1 MAVYRGL
8 NFVFLSQWS
17 ILGIAS
23 DYDVRVGFT
32 GVLSVNHSTRA
43 TAPPAMD
50 TYLDHLDLP
59 GADDLDAAGL
69 AMRPRCSAVLLQPLP
84 DTYLDHLDRLD
95 RLDRLGAGD
104 PCTMAP
110 ALSKPEPRPAPPP
123 FSRTTIYGAGAA
135 AMPGEAERGLRA
147 AFGPVLDA
155 DSGGD
160 GAAAQDLALEVL
172 EKTNYEVVEIVRI
185 DNHAA
190 EETQRAFGQAHGIDN
205 YATVFHGTFH
215 AHAALIERQGPRSA
229 CGQRDKYGKGVY
241 AASSVWE
248 AAAYAAPHGVGL
260 HQCFFV
266 ASLLQGNTA
275 VFDLAASHSGVDRQ
289 GRTLHTTTNPEGT
302 VFCAW
307 YESQLRVTHRVT
319 VRWVPGRPH
328 TPVIHNRIKIYH
340 PDIWQRIKAPAAP
353 VCVSAVP
360 VVATTTPADPLR
372 HAGFG
377 VGDAVTLKSLAVATF
392 QKFNGKRAVIRRLAR
407 RNRRVVFYVEV
418 DGEGAAVALAKQ
430 GLTAQPPPG
439 AMSTTWLPC
448 FSSQM
453 DHAGAL
459 GVAAGS
465 VLGKHGREGT
475 V

>member
-1 MAVYRGL
+1 
-8 NFVFLSQWS
+8 
-17 ILGIAS
+17 
-23 DYDVRVGFT
+23 
-32 GVLSVNHSTRA
+32 
-43 TAPPAMD
+43 MD
-50 TYLDHLDLP
+50 TYFDHLDLP

-69 AMRPRCSAVLLQPLP
+69 AVRPRYSAVLLQPLP

-95 RLDRLGAGD
+95 RLDRLGADD

-123 FSRTTIYGAGAA
+123 FARTTIYGADAA
-135 AMPGEAERGLRA
+135 AMPGEAERVLRA

-155 DSGGD
+155 GD
-160 GAAAQDLALEVL
+160 GVMAQKLAREVL
-172 EKTNYEVVEIVRI
+172 ERTNYEILKIERI
-185 DNHAA
+185 DDHATK
-190 EETQRAFGQAHGIDN
+190 EMQRAFGQAHGIDN
-205 YATVFHGTFH
+205 YATVFHGTTH
-215 AHAALIERQGPRSA
+215 ADADLIEKQGPRAGCSK
-229 CGQRDKYGKGVY
+229 RDKYGKGVY
-241 AASSVWE
+241 AASSAWE
-248 AAAYAAPHGVGL
+248 ALAYAAPAGVEL

-275 VFDLAASHSGVDRQ
+275 VFDLAASYSGVDLQ
-289 GRTLHTTTNPEGT
+289 GRPLHTTTNPEGT

-319 VRWVPGRPH
+319 VRWVPGRLH

-340 PDIWQRIKAPAAP
+340 PDIWQRIKAAALPVGVPAA
-353 VCVSAVP
+353 
-360 VVATTTPADPLR
+360 TTAPPQTQPPADPLR

-377 VGDAVTLKSLAVATF
+377 VGDAVTLKNLTTTAFDT
-392 QKFNGKRAVIRRLAR
+392 FNGKRAVIRRIAR

-439 AMSTTWLPC
+439 AMSATWLPC

-453 DHAGAL
+453 DHAGAS
-459 GVAAGS
+459 GVAAAS
-465 VLGKHGREGT
+465 VLGKHGREAT

>member
-1 MAVYRGL
+1 
-8 NFVFLSQWS
+8 
-17 ILGIAS
+17 
-23 DYDVRVGFT
+23 
-32 GVLSVNHSTRA
+32 
-43 TAPPAMD
+43 MD

-59 GADDLDAAGL
+59 VADDLDAAGL
-69 AMRPRCSAVLLQPLP
+69 GVRPRYSAVLLQPLP

-95 RLDRLGAGD
+95 RLDRLGADD

-110 ALSKPEPRPAPPP
+110 PLSKPEPRPAPPP
-123 FSRTTIYGAGAA
+123 FARTTIYGADAA
-135 AMPGEAERGLRA
+135 AMPGEAERVLRA

-155 DSGGD
+155 GD
-160 GAAAQDLALEVL
+160 GVAAQDLAREVL
-172 EKTNYEVVEIVRI
+172 EQTNYEVLEIVCIKNR
-185 DNHAA
+185 AT

-205 YATVFHGTFH
+205 YATVFHGTTH
-215 AHAALIERQGPRSA
+215 ANAALIEQQGPRAGCS
-229 CGQRDKYGKGVY
+229 QRDKYGKGVY
-241 AASSVWE
+241 AASSAWE
-248 AAAYAAPHGVGL
+248 ALVYAAPYGVGL

-289 GRTLHTTTNPEGT
+289 GRPLHTTTNPEGT

-340 PDIWQRIKAPAAP
+340 PDIWQRIKAAALP
-353 VCVSAVP
+353 VGVPAVP
-360 VVATTTPADPLR
+360 VAATTAPPQTQPPDDPLR

-377 VGDAVTLKSLAVATF
+377 VGDAVTLKNLTTTAFDT
-392 QKFNGKRAVIRRLAR
+392 FNGKRAVIRRIAR

-439 AMSTTWLPC
+439 AMSATWLPC

-453 DHAGAL
+453 DHAGAP
-459 GVAAGS
+459 GVAAGGAAGS
-465 VLGKHGREGT
+465 VLGKHGREAT